1 MQQSIDISCPPGPQ
15 QQTCSS
21 GFAPVGPCWNRQ
33 TDIQTDGH
41 RTITQ
46 TLLRILCGHSQ
57 QRTQRG
63 FALLFVSSCLAWGHH
78 IAVMWLIVTVVTW
91 SVYLSVC
98 LLVTSMSC
106 AQTAEPIEMSF
117 ETLGATAVAS
127 ELWGQGVHCTPQV
140 HDLYPLYSPR
150 QRCGLCQNFKQRL
163 ELQDCIRFV
172 HRGAYAI

>member
-1 MQQSIDISCPPGPQ
+1 VQQSIDISCPPGPQ

-63 FALLFVSSCLAWGHH
+63 FTLLFVLPCLAWGHH

-127 ELWGQGVHCTPQV
+127 ELWGQGVHCTPPPKFTTCTPCTPHV
-140 HDLYPLYSPR
+140 KDAAYVKILSNDLNY
-150 QRCGLCQNFKQRL
+150 K
-163 ELQDCIRFV
+163 IV
-172 HRGAYAI
+172 